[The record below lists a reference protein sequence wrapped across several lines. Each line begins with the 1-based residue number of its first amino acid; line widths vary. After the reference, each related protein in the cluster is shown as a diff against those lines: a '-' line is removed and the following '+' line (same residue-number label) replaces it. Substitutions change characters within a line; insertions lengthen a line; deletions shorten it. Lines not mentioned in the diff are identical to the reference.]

1 MDMDDVEL
9 VFEPEAV
16 EAIADKA
23 IERNTGARGLRAII
37 EETVSDIMFDT
48 PSDKTITKVTVT
60 KECVTDGAAPVVERE
75 EAGQTYGKLE
85 AEDCSEGTND

>member
-1 MDMDDVEL
+1 MAMDDVEL
-9 VFEPEAV
+9 VFEKDAV

-48 PSDKTITKVTVT
+48 PSDRTITKVTVT
-60 KECVTDGAAPVVERE
+60 KECVTKGKPPVIEHAEAAV
-75 EAGQTYGKLE
+75 
-85 AEDCSEGTND
+85 